1 MSPKYDKYKSIY
13 EEALCRKTV
22 LEILVYA
29 ETRIL
34 VI

>member
-22 LEILVYA
+22 LETLVYV